1 MKRALS
7 GSVPLLSNIA
17 VIALHQNE
25 IVPPEFKMIDT
36 TPSGADANLNF
47 GVKGNQTYLCVR
59 YLREGVHITNLLTLS
74 QRQKDIPAD
83 AFRLRSTVGG
93 KEATLGLMSK
103 DPYHLYF
110 VKDWASMLLTPSSL
124 RPTSASESTEGT
136 AGVSAETDSFDEDLT
151 LSLDKI
157 PVSPLLDTPIES
169 TPIESIPV
177 ESVPMKATS
186 FKSVSAEVIDQHRAT
201 LRMLLP
207 LLVGCHCG
215 DSTVVRTCVEALHHF
230 IQSSPVQTE
239 RGLVD
244 PLVDSILACLY
255 EGALDIPAF
264 SNASIL
270 DILTKMVGNKVITQ
284 GSMAYL
290 LRLSS
295 ALMRYLFHM
304 EDRGKKNTRQY
315 EKLFH
320 SLHTIARMLTNRA
333 SQEQGEQREQG
344 ERRKDIQKVLEEYA
358 FKLESP
364 GSLLV
369 GEMTS
374 DMLEVCERIGGG
386 LELKNTVLYLLVLLG
401 DLRRYGRV

>member
-1 MKRALS
+1 MKRAS
-7 GSVPLLSNIA
+7 SDSVPLLSNIA

-74 QRQKDIPAD
+74 QRQKDVHAD

-110 VKDWASMLLTPSSL
+110 AKDWASMLLTPSSL
-124 RPTSASESTEGT
+124 RPTSTNQSAEGT
-136 AGVSAETDSFDEDLT
+136 PGVSVETDSFSDDLP

-157 PVSPLLDTPIES
+157 PVSPLL
-169 TPIESIPV
+169 ESIPM
-177 ESVPMKATS
+177 ESAPMESTT
-186 FKSVSAEVIDQHRAT
+186 FKSVSVEVIDQHRAT

-215 DSTVVRTCVEALHHF
+215 DSAVVRVCVETFHHL

-264 SNASIL
+264 SNAGIL

-315 EKLFH
+315 ETLFH
-320 SLHTIARMLTNRA
+320 SLHTIARMLTSRA
-333 SQEQGEQREQG
+333 SQEQGEQGEQGKQG
-344 ERRKDIQKVLEEYA
+344 ERREDIQKVLEEYA

-374 DMLEVCERIGGG
+374 DMLEVCEQIGGS
-386 LELKNTVLYLLVLLG
+386 LELKNTVLYLLVVLG